1 MRDDKYIVPI
11 VSSFDAAPL
20 YQDLVAAITTLF
32 TVYTQVQNFKLS
44 SHFVTR
50 IKMLSVLI
58 VQTKDMYH
66 GVYRCLIFEMS
77 IWEFI
82 TSSKKNRF

>member
-32 TVYTQVQNFKLS
+32 TVYTEVQ
-44 SHFVTR
+44 
-50 IKMLSVLI
+50 IKFTFCNKNKNAFNPGWTGGGSGSVV
-58 VQTKDMYH
+58 VQA
-66 GVYRCLIFEMS
+66 VVVCLRSCLKATVAALLPIH
-77 IWEFI
+77 
-82 TSSKKNRF
+82 K